1 MSVLE
6 MCGDDLTRENVMKR
20 AASLKDFTPDVL
32 LPGIKI
38 NTAADDFA
46 PISQLQIQRFNGQKW
61 ELFGEVINGD
71 VPADQGPQALKA
83 ENPQGYF
90 GIR

>member
-1 MSVLE
+1 
-6 MCGDDLTRENVMKR
+6 
-20 AASLKDFTPDVL
+20 L

-46 PISQLQIQRFNGQKW
+46 PISQLQMQRFNGQKW

-71 VPADQGPQALKA
+71 VPAD
-83 ENPQGYF
+83 
-90 GIR
+90 